1 MTARA
6 ASALETDLVRVDN
19 GVVARPLG
27 CALVAVLLAAVAAG
41 CGGPGGD
48 KAGGDRGEPAVL
60 TLESQDDPQ
69 LTPAPEFAE
78 AAERLSG
85 GSVRIQVVAAGR
97 DEQLDAERGVVED
110 VRQGKADLG
119 IVGVRVW
126 DTLGVRSFRALLAP
140 FLVDTLELERRVL
153 ERPEADRMLQGVERS
168 GVIGIALLP
177 GPLRRPF
184 GLSRELRGPD
194 DYRGATIGIRP
205 GGVARETLRALG
217 ATAGGARPG
226 TLTGLDGLEIDPA
239 TIAFS
244 DYERHALTSNV
255 VLWPKPFS
263 IVMNRAAFGALSS
276 ERRELLRRAGRAAR
290 AAELRQVAR
299 DEAAAVAELCRMG
312 SSLIAASP
320 QDVAALRTAVEPVYR
335 ELERDPVS
343 RRLIAWVGRQRSE
356 PRALRCPITP
366 GAAGVSADRIEGR
379 WETTWTLDAL
389 VAAGVPRRDAAAI
402 AGHHTA
408 DFRDGRFRFVGD
420 PGSGRSAEGSYV
432 LDGDIVR
439 LTFRTGIALQHGR
452 AYELRWSVYRD
463 SLTFRRAPGSEP
475 LQAFL
480 TAPYRRIR

>member
-6 ASALETDLVRVDN
+6 ASALETDVVGVDN
-19 GVVARPLG
+19 RVVARLLR
-27 CALVAVLLAAVAAG
+27 CALVAVLLAPVAAG

-97 DEQLDAERGVVED
+97 NEQRDAERGVVED

-119 IVGVRVW
+119 IV
-126 DTLGVRSFRALLAP
+126 
-140 FLVDTLELERRVL
+140 
-153 ERPEADRMLQGVERS
+153 
-168 GVIGIALLP
+168 
-177 GPLRRPF
+177 
-184 GLSRELRGPD
+184 
-194 DYRGATIGIRP
+194 
-205 GGVARETLRALG
+205 
-217 ATAGGARPG
+217 
-226 TLTGLDGLEIDPA
+226 
-239 TIAFS
+239 
-244 DYERHALTSNV
+244 
-255 VLWPKPFS
+255 
-263 IVMNRAAFGALSS
+263 
-276 ERRELLRRAGRAAR
+276 
-290 AAELRQVAR
+290 
-299 DEAAAVAELCRMG
+299 
-312 SSLIAASP
+312 
-320 QDVAALRTAVEPVYR
+320 
-335 ELERDPVS
+335 
-343 RRLIAWVGRQRSE
+343 
-356 PRALRCPITP
+356 
-366 GAAGVSADRIEGR
+366 
-379 WETTWTLDAL
+379 
-389 VAAGVPRRDAAAI
+389 GVPRRDAAAI

-439 LTFRTGIALQHGR
+439 LTFQTGVALQHGR